1 MNMDGSG
8 PIQLTKNGGVRPS
21 ISPDGRW
28 VVYNTL
34 DWHLWRVPIDGGDP
48 VRLVEHLA
56 QFPSISPDGKKI
68 ACLERFESRNNLTVL
83 ILPAEGGPPLKRIEF
98 SHGGFRG
105 VRICWT
111 ADNKALIFGIERD
124 GATALIRQPID
135 GSEPRELMNFDEDE
149 LFDFGYSADG
159 QSFAVTRGEWQHD
172 IMLISDLMSAGK
184 KRL

>member
-1 MNMDGSG
+1 MSWSRRFRVRSHLQASLW
-8 PIQLTKNGGVRPS
+8 PIPCLFGLFGMLLGMAVWRF
-21 ISPDGRW
+21 DRW
-28 VVYNTL
+28 L
-34 DWHLWRVPIDGGDP
+34 GWAFFGF
-48 VRLVEHLA
+48 EH
-56 QFPSISPDGKKI
+56 
-68 ACLERFESRNNLTVL
+68 
-83 ILPAEGGPPLKRIEF
+83 
-98 SHGGFRG
+98 
-105 VRICWT
+105 
-111 ADNKALIFGIERD
+111 D